1 MRTVSYCDYSYGDYK
16 ETRKGTM
23 GEVHTIVGDITS
35 CKSQRQ
41 KTVAQFSTKAEYS
54 ILLESAKEHN
64 FTHMILQ
71 EIADVETLGYIYG
84 NNEASIFLDKTNNYQ
99 IKQITL
105 TPKSTLL
112 ENVLMREGLNWKG

>member
-1 MRTVSYCDYSYGDYK
+1 
-16 ETRKGTM
+16 M

-112 ENVLMREGLNWKG
+112 ENVLMREGLN